1 MNAEKLREA
10 FGRAS
15 EAILVNLERGIKP
28 GLPFRL
34 RHPEKAGERLLFA
47 GMQVAEDLNLYEK
60 LDIATWE
67 KGFFS
72 LRLAFHIRESTWNTP
87 IEENYEINNLVG
99 DRPMFEPTFMRTMDH
114 AARYTALVLADYLKS
129 TNKFETFKRN
139 FSRFI
144 TENKGEF
151 PILDNLSEE
160 EKKKFDFSLYQKEI
174 KERRVIPPY
183 VLLEPIY

>member
-1 MNAEKLREA
+1 MKIEKLREA
-10 FGRAS
+10 FGHGVNIVSDNLKRVGRA
-15 EAILVNLERGIKP
+15 
-28 GLPFRL
+28 GLPSNL
-34 RHPEKAGERLLFA
+34 RHPEKEGERLLSA

-60 LDIATWE
+60 LDIAAWE

-72 LRLAFHIRESTWNTP
+72 LRLAFYIRENIWNIP

-114 AARYTALVLADYLKS
+114 AARYAALVLTNYLKS
-129 TNKFETFKRN
+129 TNKLEAFDRN

-144 TENKGEF
+144 AKNKGEF
-151 PILDNLSEE
+151 PILDNLSKE
-160 EKKKFDFSLYQKEI
+160 EKKEFDFSSYRKEI

-183 VLLEPIY
+183 ALPEPIY